1 MGAARPARQAR
12 QLRGIALRHI
22 LHRLIEFILA
32 TDSGIRLK
40 GAKIGVN
47 INIKSATQAFVM
59 SKPAS
64 SHAASSQP
72 ATHAVRPDQSSGGMS
87 KGLTNY
93 GDNGFSLFLRKA
105 FIKGAG
111 FTDSAL
117 DRPVIGI
124 ANTGSAYN
132 PCHGNAPQLIEA
144 VKRGVML
151 AGGLPMDFPTIS
163 IHESFAQ
170 PTSMYLRNLM
180 SMDTEEMIRAQPMD
194 AVVLIGGCDKTVPA
208 QLMGAASANIP
219 AIQLITGS
227 MLTGSHRGDRV
238 GACTD
243 CRRYWGR
250 FRAEEIDAQE
260 VADVNNQLVAS
271 VGTCSVMGTASTM
284 ACIAEALGMTVP
296 GGASPPAVTADR
308 IRVAEST
315 GAQAVR
321 IARER
326 LTIDKILTAAAF
338 ENAMRVLLAIG
349 GSTNGIVHLTAI
361 AGRMGFEVDLKAL
374 DRMGRETPVLLDL
387 KPSGQ
392 HYMEDFHHAGGMA
405 TLLRELK
412 PLLHLDALTVTGRT
426 LGEEIEAAGPGFRQD
441 VVRPMANPIYPQGG
455 IAVLE
460 GNLAPGGAI
469 IKQSA
474 ANPALMEH
482 EGRAVVFENLEDMAD
497 RIDNPDLDV
506 TADDILVLKNI
517 GPKGAPGMPEAG
529 YMPIPKK
536 LALAGVKDMVRIS
549 DGRMSGT
556 AFGTIVLH
564 VMPESA
570 IGGPLAQVRN
580 GDRIRLSVARREI
593 SLLVSADELA
603 RRMQQNPVVAPTGA
617 RGYHKLFLQTVTQA
631 DQGVDFDFLRA
642 AQMRQTIPGKK

>member
-1 MGAARPARQAR
+1 MK
-12 QLRGIALRHI
+12 
-22 LHRLIEFILA
+22 
-32 TDSGIRLK
+32 LK
-40 GAKIGVN
+40 QTGLK
-47 INIKSATQAFVM
+47 
-59 SKPAS
+59 
-64 SHAASSQP
+64 
-72 ATHAVRPDQSSGGMS
+72 

-93 GDNGFSLFLRKA
+93 GDQGFSLFLRKA

-111 FTDSAL
+111 YTDKAL
-117 DRPVIGI
+117 ERPVVGI
-124 ANTGSAYN
+124 VNTGSGYN

-151 AGGLPMDFPTIS
+151 AGGLPIDFPTIS
-163 IHESFAQ
+163 IHESFSA

-180 SMDTEEMIRAQPMD
+180 SMDTEEMVRAQPMD

-208 QLMGAASANIP
+208 QLMGAASAGIP
-219 AIQLITGS
+219 SIQLITGS
-227 MLTGSHRGDRV
+227 MLTGSHRGERV

-243 CRRYWGR
+243 CRRYWGKY
-250 FRAEEIDAQE
+250 RAEEIDATEISQ
-260 VADVNNQLVAS
+260 VNNQLVAS

-308 IRVAEST
+308 IRVAEET
-315 GAQAVR
+315 GAQAVQM
-321 IARER
+321 AHDG
-326 LTIDKILTAAAF
+326 LTIDKVLTPAAF

-361 AGRMGFEVDLKAL
+361 AGRMGFEIDLDAL
-374 DRMGRETPVLLDL
+374 DRMGRDTPVLLDL

-392 HYMEDFHHAGGMA
+392 HYMEDFHRAGGMA

-412 PLLHLDALTVTGRT
+412 PLLRLDAVTVTGRT
-426 LGEEIEAAGPGFRQD
+426 LGEEIERSSEVIKQD
-441 VVRPMANPIYPQGG
+441 VVRSIANPIYPQGG
-455 IAVLE
+455 IAVLH

-474 ANPALMEH
+474 ADAKLMEH
-482 EGRAVVFENLEDMAD
+482 EGRAVVFEDMAD
-497 RIDNPDLDV
+497 MANRIDSDELDV
-506 TADDILVLKNI
+506 TANDILVLKNI

-529 YMPIPKK
+529 YIPIPRK
-536 LALAGVKDMVRIS
+536 LARAGVKDIVRIS

-564 VMPESA
+564 VTPEAA
-570 IGGPLAQVRN
+570 IGGPLAYVLN
-580 GDRIRLSVARREI
+580 GDRIRLSVKNREI
-593 SLLVSADELA
+593 ALLVSDEELA
-603 RRMQQNPVVAPTGA
+603 RRAHNTPVVAPTA
-617 RGYHKLFLQTVTQA
+617 ERGYAKLFMDTVTQA

-642 AQMRQTIPGKK
+642 AKMVGKIPE

>member
-1 MGAARPARQAR
+1 MSNSNDDENAGNN
-12 QLRGIALRHI
+12 
-22 LHRLIEFILA
+22 A
-32 TDSGIRLK
+32 T
-40 GAKIGVN
+40 
-47 INIKSATQAFVM
+47 
-59 SKPAS
+59 
-64 SHAASSQP
+64 
-72 ATHAVRPDQSSGGMS
+72 GGMK
-87 KGLTNY
+87 KGLANY
-93 GDNGFSLFLRKA
+93 GDRGFSLFLRKA

-111 FTDSAL
+111 FTDNAL

-124 ANTGSAYN
+124 ANTGSGFN

-151 AGGLPMDFPTIS
+151 AGGLPVDFPTIS
-163 IHESFAQ
+163 IHESFST

-180 SMDTEEMIRAQPMD
+180 AMDTEELVRAQPMD

-208 QLMGAASANIP
+208 QLMGAASAGIP

-227 MLTGSHRGDRV
+227 MLTGAHRGERV

-243 CRRYWGR
+243 CRRYWAK
-250 FRAEEIDAQE
+250 FRADEIDGEEIA
-260 VADVNNQLVAS
+260 AVNNQLVAS

-308 IRVAEST
+308 IRVAEET
-315 GAQAVR
+315 GAESVRMAV
-321 IARER
+321 AG
-326 LTIDKILTAAAF
+326 LTIDKILTPASF

-349 GSTNGIVHLTAI
+349 GSTNGIIHLTAI
-361 AGRMGFEVDLKAL
+361 AGRLGIDIDLAGL

-392 HYMEDFHHAGGMA
+392 HYMEDFHKAGGMA

-412 PLLHLDALTVTGRT
+412 PLLRLEAMTVTGRT
-426 LGEEIEAAGPGFRQD
+426 LGEEIERNGPGFEQD
-441 VVRPMANPIYPQGG
+441 VVRKFDQPIYPQGG
-455 IAVLE
+455 IAVLR

-474 ANPALMEH
+474 ADAGLMEH
-482 EGRAVVFENLEDMAD
+482 EGRAVVFENSEDMAN
-497 RIDNPDLDV
+497 RIDSDDLDV
-506 TADDILVLKNI
+506 TPQDILVLKNI

-529 YMPIPKK
+529 YIPIPKK
-536 LALAGVKDMVRIS
+536 LARNGVKDIVRIS

-564 VMPESA
+564 VTPEA
-570 IGGPLAQVRN
+570 AVGGPLAHVQS

-593 SLLVSADELA
+593 ALLVSDEELA
-603 RRMQQNPVVAPTGA
+603 RRAAERPVVAPTA
-617 RGYHKLFLQTVTQA
+617 ERGYRKLFLQSVTQA

-642 AQMRQTIPGKK
+642 VRTVGKAPE